1 MNKFLKPDN
10 IVPNSDEKR
19 VAKLRDFHILD
30 TASDV
35 VFDTIAQ
42 IARDVLRTPS
52 SFVSFV
58 DRDRVFFKANLS
70 SLPTNTVKREHSLCS
85 YTILQQD
92 ITIIED
98 TLEADGL
105 ESPYVGVNGGIRFY
119 AGAPIVT
126 DDGHNIGS
134 VCVTDDKP
142 RKNLT
147 FKQLDILK
155 MLAKLALEKLESY
168 RSTRSIISA
177 YDDQIHRLAHD
188 MKNPASSLVLYGQLM
203 RKQPSNADRM
213 MEFSRKIEAIGK
225 NVEQTMDNLLSD
237 ASNANAAINL
247 KFNKI
252 AIAELLNKIAETF
265 ETSLNLKRQKL
276 TIECLADGYVEIDR
290 QRMTDVIT
298 NLVSNAI
305 KYSFEQS
312 EIKIISR
319 TADNDIVIEFKDE
332 GVGMTDED
340 ISKLFTKF
348 AKLSSVPTGNERSY
362 GIGLYIV
369 KVLTELHGG
378 KVWASS
384 RGRGMGS
391 SFFLSLPRIRR

>member
-1 MNKFLKPDN
+1 MNNFSKAQNLIPDN
-10 IVPNSDEKR
+10 DGKR
-19 VAKLRDFHILD
+19 VAKLEDFNILD

-35 VFDTIAQ
+35 TFDTIAE
-42 IARDVLRTPS
+42 IARDVIGTPS
-52 SFVSFV
+52 AFVSFV
-58 DRDRVFFKANLS
+58 DKDRVFFKANLS
-70 SLPTNTVKREHSLCS
+70 SLPSNSVKREHSLCS
-85 YTILQQD
+85 YTILENN
-92 ITIIED
+92 ITVIED
-98 TLEADGL
+98 TLAVGGL
-105 ESPYVGVNGGIRFY
+105 ESPYVGVVGGIRFY

-126 DDGHNIGS
+126 EDGYNVGT
-134 VCVTDDKP
+134 VCVVDDKP
-142 RKNLT
+142 RLAPNL
-147 FKQLDILK
+147 KQFDILSK
-155 MLAKLALEKLESY
+155 LAKLALEKLESH
-168 RSTRSIISA
+168 RSTRRIISA

-188 MKNPASSLVLYGQLM
+188 MKNPASSLIAYGQLM
-203 RKQPSNADRM
+203 NRQPENADRM
-213 MEFSRKIEAIGK
+213 KNFSQKIEAIGK
-225 NVEQTMDNLLSD
+225 NIEQTMDNLLSE
-237 ASNANAAINL
+237 ASNANAAICL

-252 AIAELLNKIAETF
+252 AIADLLNKIAETF

-276 TIECLADGYVEIDR
+276 TIECLTDGYVEIDR
-290 QRMTDVIT
+290 QRITDVIT

-305 KYSFEQS
+305 KYSFEKS

-319 TADNDIVIEFKDE
+319 TSDNDIVIEFKDE

-384 RGRGMGS
+384 EGKGMGS
-391 SFFLSLPRIRR
+391 SFFLSLPKVRG